1 MQSKS
6 RRWMLAAAGV
16 AVVAAAAWGIG
27 QGTKELVEQ
36 PAQAKGRAVKSDK
49 TRSATPKKIVAV
61 SELAA
66 KPSAHL
72 GRVAVAGVV
81 ATATPGKGF
90 LLLDSVEYKKCALTC
105 LNEPGNKIPVRWSG
119 AAPKVEQTMRVDGVL
134 AKTVKGF
141 VFTAHKVAR
150 P

>member
-1 MQSKS
+1 
-6 RRWMLAAAGV
+6 MLAAAGV
-16 AVVAAAAWGIG
+16 AIAGAVAWGIG
-27 QGTKELVEQ
+27 QGTKQLVEQ
-36 PAQAKGRAVKSDK
+36 PVQAKGQAVKP
-49 TRSATPKKIVAV
+49 RSATPKRTLAV

-66 KPSAHL
+66 KPSTHL
-72 GRVAVAGVV
+72 GRVAVTGVV

-119 AAPKVEQTMRVDGVL
+119 AVPKVEQTMRVDGTL
-134 AKTVKGF
+134 AKTAKGF